1 MIEPSLVTSA
11 DAPPAEPLATVG
23 CRVRHYRE
31 QLGLSQDE
39 LAARVGA
46 AQQTIQSLETG
57 KIRKSTF
64 LPPIAKELGVELDRL
79 LYGSEAPSA
88 SGASPLPM
96 AQSRRVPLFSTRDS
110 GAVLA
115 YLADPQLP
123 SLCGKW
129 LAMDDSQPF
138 AESGLRVFAL
148 KLLVSDEAFQ
158 PEFRPGD
165 QLLVDPDAP
174 VQPGD
179 PVIVFKPGA
188 ERLNLRKFRALSQ
201 TGSAINYEL
210 VSINPD
216 FPSFS
221 GTELK
226 SLEILGT
233 VIQMRRPIAS
243 RVRLA
248 VLEEH
253 LRP

>member
-1 MIEPSLVTSA
+1 MIERSLLAPA
-11 DAPPAEPLATVG
+11 DAEPAEPPAKVG
-23 CRVRHYRE
+23 CRVRQYRE
-31 QLGLSQDE
+31 RLGLSQDE
-39 LAARVGA
+39 LAVRVGA

-64 LPPIAKELGVELDRL
+64 LPHIAKELGVDLDVL
-79 LYGSEAPSA
+79 LFGSD
-88 SGASPLPM
+88 SPTAAHPQM
-96 AQSRRVPLFSTRDS
+96 HNRRVPLFSTRDS
-110 GAVLA
+110 TQVLA
-115 YLADPQLP
+115 YLNDAHRPLP
-123 SLCGKW
+123 ACKW
-129 LAMDDSQPF
+129 LSLDDSQPF
-138 AESGLRVFAL
+138 ASTGPRVFAL

-165 QLLVDPDAP
+165 QLVIDPDAP

-201 TGSAINYEL
+201 TGPAIDYEL

-221 GTELK
+221 GAELK

-248 VLEEH
+248 VLEEQ
-253 LRP
+253 LR